1 VGGPI
6 VSAAGIMVI
15 LSVALTFPVQMFP
28 AAELWE
34 IRAGLEV
41 PIAPPLSTST
51 VASNNDN
58 GDDDRDNDDTSANT
72 TYSPVMTYRNNKKKE
87 DDDDDYAEDDEGQE
101 EGLLEVDESINDLE
115 DCLQHVNDDN
125 DDNNQE
131 KKMKKKK
138 KHHHIRSQK
147 RLEYLENKSENN
159 LDDYRR
165 LMLRLCLVAGCG
177 VFAFIVKDLEQLVS
191 VIGSVICIYMCVC
204 VFFCF
209 VFFLFLFF
217 FYQMNIRR
225 SSVHGCNL
233 SHMYVKI

>member
-1 VGGPI
+1 VGGPV

-41 PIAPPLSTST
+41 PIAPPLSTTST
-51 VASNNDN
+51 VASNN
-58 GDDDRDNDDTSANT
+58 GDDDGDDDTTANT
-72 TYSPVMTYRNNKKKE
+72 TYSPVMTYGNNKKKEE

-115 DCLQHVNDDN
+115 DCLQHVNDDDDN
-125 DDNNQE
+125 DNNNQE
-131 KKMKKKK
+131 KKMKKKTK
-138 KHHHIRSQK
+138 NHHIRSQK

-165 LMLRLCLVAGCG
+165 LMLRLSLVAGCG

-191 VIGSVICIYMCVC
+191 VIGSVICMCVCVC
-204 VFFCF
+204 VFF
-209 VFFLFLFF
+209 FLL
-217 FYQMNIRR
+217 QINIR
-225 SSVHGCNL
+225 
-233 SHMYVKI
+233 